1 MKRVVLLPRAMTHPD
16 EPTPWS
22 LQRQQL
28 RQGCHSGW
36 GGKMYTFDT
45 MGTKEQ
51 NAVEGRRAHTP
62 GLDAGVLDPSLS
74 GTE

>member
-1 MKRVVLLPRAMTHPD
+1 
-16 EPTPWS
+16 
-22 LQRQQL
+22 
-28 RQGCHSGW
+28 
-36 GGKMYTFDT
+36 MYTFDT

-51 NAVEGRRAHTP
+51 KAVEGWRVHTP